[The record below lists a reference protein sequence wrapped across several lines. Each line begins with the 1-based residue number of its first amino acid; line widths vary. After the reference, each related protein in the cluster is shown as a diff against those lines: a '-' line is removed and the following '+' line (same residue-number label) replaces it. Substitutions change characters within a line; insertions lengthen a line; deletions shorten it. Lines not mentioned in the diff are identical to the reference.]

1 MNYPFG
7 ASLPVIALYLMMELC
22 PISPYLGPSKTQVT
36 PNTEPVW
43 GQQQL
48 IRRVMG
54 STWARYQTDFET
66 VLGRLPGTNQE
77 NTGHLLPAKSEDTTA
92 LAMATLVARN
102 GNPRFLLNK
111 KKKKKRLEECKESL
125 GPRRGTQQERPER
138 SCGLQFRAHL
148 THSSWLCPLE
158 EFTYSLA
165 LKIFYANISWSHLWP
180 RSHVT
185 DCLRIYGTSY
195 RYSQWIRTKVTCW
208 SPPNLSP
215 WQLYPCTICR
225 LGASS
230 ILGSSLYP

>member
-7 ASLPVIALYLMMELC
+7 ASLPVIALYLMMEPC

-54 STWARYQTDFET
+54 STWARYQTDFGT

-102 GNPRFLLNK
+102 GNPRSLLNK
-111 KKKKKRLEECKESL
+111 KKKKDWKNVRSLWDQGEVPSKKGQKEAVGFNSGPTSL
-125 GPRRGTQQERPER
+125 TLVGSVLWR
-138 SCGLQFRAHL
+138 SLL
-148 THSSWLCPLE
+148 TLWL
-158 EFTYSLA
+158 
-165 LKIFYANISWSHLWP
+165 
-180 RSHVT
+180 
-185 DCLRIYGTSY
+185 
-195 RYSQWIRTKVTCW
+195 
-208 SPPNLSP
+208 
-215 WQLYPCTICR
+215 
-225 LGASS
+225 
-230 ILGSSLYP
+230 